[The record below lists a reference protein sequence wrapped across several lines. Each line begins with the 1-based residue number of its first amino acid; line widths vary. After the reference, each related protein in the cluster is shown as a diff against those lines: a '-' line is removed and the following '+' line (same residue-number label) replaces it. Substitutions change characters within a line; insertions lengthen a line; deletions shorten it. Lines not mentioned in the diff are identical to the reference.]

1 MFIEVRISL
10 TAFERLTMEKQ
21 MEGIYTTRVNTSTLD
36 EYPMA
41 YGNMDEIV
49 ANIETTVEIV
59 AHIKPIYNFKAAE

>member
-21 MEGIYTTRVNTSTLD
+21 MEGIYTTCVNIHTLD

-49 ANIETTVEIV
+49 A
-59 AHIKPIYNFKAAE
+59 HIKPIYNFKAAE

>member
-21 MEGIYTTRVNTSTLD
+21 IEGIYPICVNIHTLD
-36 EYPMA
+36 ESPMA

-49 ANIETTVEIV
+49 ANI
-59 AHIKPIYNFKAAE
+59 